1 MLTARTDSVW
11 GALASYLVTL
21 GDRYDAKAGLER
33 QTQATRN
40 VWAIMW
46 RESKTLEQVLNPA
59 QLKLLPWPA
68 AYLKTADK
76 PPAGMRASARARTA
90 STA

>member
-11 GALASYLVTL
+11 GDLASYLVTL

-33 QTQATRN
+33 QTQATTD

-46 RESKTLEQVLNPA
+46 RDSKTLEQVLNAA
-59 QLKLLPWPA
+59 QLKLLPWLA
-68 AYLKTADK
+68 AYLRTADK
-76 PPAGMRASARARTA
+76 PPTWR
-90 STA
+90 